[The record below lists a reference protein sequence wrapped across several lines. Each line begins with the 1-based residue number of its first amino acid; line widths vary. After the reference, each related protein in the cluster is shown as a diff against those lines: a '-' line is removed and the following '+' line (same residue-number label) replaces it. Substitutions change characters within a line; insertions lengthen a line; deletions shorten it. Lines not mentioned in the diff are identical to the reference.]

1 MQDGGRQEWFLQG
14 TEQATAPGEESPGFH
29 IAYPAT
35 GTIIAID
42 PDIPLRHQRVQF
54 NSKGA
59 ADVAWTIDGGSI
71 GNGLDIGWA
80 PTGGRHKLVL
90 TDLQGNELDSVSFE
104 VRGALP
110 P

>member
-1 MQDGGRQEWFLQG
+1 MG
-14 TEQATAPGEESPGFH
+14 THNLLLRLSGDRFAACYLE
-29 IAYPAT
+29 
-35 GTIIAID
+35 IIAID

-104 VRGALP
+104 VRGAFP